1 MRRSAA
7 PLASFPTWRYPLL
20 EIVLLVV
27 ATVAHFLPLD
37 LSPWVGLGLLGAV
50 ASPFFSPLLQRFSI
64 RAIWVDALLAVASI
78 VVIYKYSIPLRGEP
92 ILSVTAVLG
101 LVAPYGGV
109 VAAVSAAL
117 RRLGALL
124 WSREIVTERS
134 AWRWVLLV
142 FAILCVL
149 WFAIA
154 FPIIGFVFQEEGPNA
169 IQPIGMVVLLC
180 PALAFAWRP
189 RARLTKTSSDND
201 KPAR

>member
-1 MRRSAA
+1 MRKSAA

-27 ATVAHFLPLD
+27 AAAAHFLQLD
-37 LSPWVGLGLLGAV
+37 LSPWAGFGLLGAITS
-50 ASPFFSPLLQRFSI
+50 AFFFPLLQRFSI
-64 RAIWVDALLAVASI
+64 RAFWVDVLLAVASI
-78 VVIYKYSIPLRGEP
+78 AIIYTYSIPLRGEP

-124 WSREIVTERS
+124 GSQEPVTERS
-134 AWRWVLLV
+134 SWRWVLLA

-149 WFAIA
+149 WFVIA
-154 FPIIGFVFQEEGPNA
+154 FPLIGYVFEEEGPNA

-180 PALAFAWRP
+180 PALAFAWQP
-189 RARLTKTSSDND
+189 RASLTKTSSDND
-201 KPAR
+201 KPAQ